1 MPTPIAEYCEVKHK
15 SGLFRDWISVT
26 VRWGMEEAFVASF
39 SLQLTEPDPKAL
51 KLAPGDRVDISLGG
65 KEVIKD
71 GYIKTRQAS
80 YDANRHAVR
89 IDGLAKAGPML
100 EVSVDRKDV
109 QFQDYTFEAIANK
122 LLKPVGVKFK
132 FAKKPKGA
140 EEKFKN
146 VIIHQGERIYEALE
160 RLARQRAIWLS
171 TDGDGTVVGGD
182 AEGGGGGGA
191 QLEEGVNILRASSYI
206 EYPWADKYVT
216 SGQNQ
221 GSDELFGRRV
231 AAVSATSTIE
241 NGDKGKTVVEPIE
254 RPTTQKEAQSRA
266 DMGAKD
272 IVARTLRVAVTHQG
286 WFKPG
291 TQELW
296 KLRDPVSIKSPML
309 FPSGEEQMSLNVFSV
324 TWNQS
329 ESGTTTTVELV
340 NPKALG
346 GTFQTNQD
354 LFSGAQPQDAQPEPE
369 PSVPSQ

>member
-1 MPTPIAEYCEVKHK
+1 MATPIAEYCEVKHQ
-15 SGLFRDWISVT
+15 SGLYRDWISVT
-26 VRWGMEEAFVASF
+26 VRWGFEEQAVASF
-39 SLQLTEPDPKAL
+39 SLQCTEPDPKAL

-65 KEVIKD
+65 KQVIKD

-109 QFQDYTFEAIANK
+109 QFQNQTFEAIANR

-140 EEKFKN
+140 EEPFKN
-146 VIIHQGERIYEALE
+146 IIIHQGERIYEALE

-171 TDGDGTVVGGD
+171 GDGDGTIIGGD
-182 AEGGGGGGA
+182 AEGGSGA
-191 QLEEGVNILRASSYI
+191 QLEEGVNILRASSYL

-216 SGQNQ
+216 QGQGQ
-221 GSDELFGRRV
+221 GSDEVSGRRT
-231 AAVSATSTIE
+231 AAVSATATIE
-241 NGDKGKTVVEPIE
+241 NGDKGKTVIEPIE
-254 RPTTQKEAQSRA
+254 VPTTQKEAQSRA
-266 DMGAKD
+266 DMGARD
-272 IVARTLRVAVTHQG
+272 IEARTLRVVVTHQG

-309 FPSGEEQMSLNVFSV
+309 FPSGEEQMTLNVWSV

-329 ESGTTTTVELV
+329 EGATTTTVELV

-346 GTFQTNQD
+346 GTFQTPSGG
-354 LFSGAQPQDAQPEPE
+354 FSGAKTQEAQPEPE
-369 PSVPSQ
+369 PSLPVL

>member
-80 YDANRHAVR
+80 YDATRHAIR
-89 IDGLAKAGPML
+89 IDGLAKTGPML

-122 LLKPVGVKFK
+122 LLQPIGVKFK

-146 VIIHQGERIYEALE
+146 VIIHRGERIYEALE

-171 TDGDGTVVGGD
+171 TDGDGTLVGGD
-182 AEGGGGGGA
+182 AESSSGGA
-191 QLEEGVNILRASSYI
+191 QLEEGVNILRASSYL
-206 EYPWADKYVT
+206 EYPWVQKYHAE
-216 SGQNQ
+216 GQSQ
-221 GSDELFGRRV
+221 GSDELFGRR
-231 AAVSATSTIE
+231 AAAISATTTIE
-241 NGDKGKTVVEPIE
+241 NGDKGKMVIEPIE
-254 RPTTQKEAQSRA
+254 RPTSQKEAQSRS
-266 DMGAKD
+266 DMGARD
-272 IVARTLRVAVTHQG
+272 IIARTLRVAVTHQG

-346 GTFQTNQD
+346 GAFKGDQS

>member
-1 MPTPIAEYCEVKHK
+1 MATPITEYCEVKHK
-15 SGLFRDWISVT
+15 SGLFRDWVSVT
-26 VRWGMEEAFVASF
+26 VRWGMEEQVVPSF

-80 YDANRHAVR
+80 YDANRHAIR

-109 QFQDYTFEAIANK
+109 QFQNYTFEAIANK

-132 FAKKPKGA
+132 FAKKPKNA
-140 EEKFKN
+140 DEPFKN

-160 RLARQRAIWLS
+160 RLARQRAIWLGAE
-171 TDGDGTVVGGD
+171 GDGTVIGGD
-182 AEGGGGGGA
+182 AEGGSGT
-191 QLEEGVNILRASSYI
+191 QLEEGVNILRASSYL

-216 SGQNQ
+216 QGQGP
-221 GSDELFGRRV
+221 GSDESSGRKV
-231 AAVSATSTIE
+231 AAVSAKSDIA

-254 RPTTQKEAQSRA
+254 TPTTEKEAQSRA
-266 DMGAKD
+266 DMGARD
-272 IVARTLRVAVTHQG
+272 IKARTLRVAVTHQG

-296 KLRDPVSIKSPML
+296 KLRDSVSIKSPML
-309 FPSGEEQMSLNVFSV
+309 FPSGEEQMSLSLWSV
-324 TWNQS
+324 TWHQS
-329 ESGTTTTVELV
+329 VDSGTITTIELV
-340 NPKALG
+340 NPEAISDQYHTPSG
-346 GTFQTNQD
+346 E
-354 LFSGAQPQDAQPEPE
+354 FSGAQAQGAQPEPE
-369 PSVPSQ
+369 PSVPVQ

>member
-26 VRWGMEEAFVASF
+26 VRWGMEEEFVASF

-71 GYIKTRQAS
+71 GYIKVRQAS
-80 YDANRHAVR
+80 FDANRHAVR

-109 QFQDYTFEAIANK
+109 QFQDSTFETIANK
-122 LLKPVGVKFK
+122 LLKPIGVKFK

-140 EEKFKN
+140 EEPFKN
-146 VIIHQGERIYEALE
+146 VIIHRGERIYEALE
-160 RLARQRAIWLS
+160 RLARQRTIWLS
-171 TDGDGTVVGGD
+171 TESDGTVIGGD
-182 AEGGGGGGA
+182 AEGGGSGV
-191 QLEEGVNILRASSYI
+191 QLEEGVNILRGSSYL
-206 EYPWADKYVT
+206 EFPWADKYIT
-216 SGQNQ
+216 EGQGQ
-221 GSDELFGRRV
+221 GSDQIFGRRT
-231 AAVSATSTIE
+231 AAISATSTIE
-241 NGDKGKTVVEPIE
+241 NGDKGKTVIEPIE
-254 RPTTQKEAQSRA
+254 MPTTQKEAQSRA
-266 DMGAKD
+266 DMGARD
-272 IVARTLRVAVTHQG
+272 IIAKTLRVAITHQG

-296 KLRDPVSIKSPML
+296 HLRDPVSIKSPTL

-346 GTFQTNQD
+346 GAFKGDQP
-354 LFSGAQPQDAQPEPE
+354 LFSGAQTQDAQSEPE
-369 PSVPSQ
+369 PSLPVL

>member
-1 MPTPIAEYCEVKHK
+1 
-15 SGLFRDWISVT
+15 
-26 VRWGMEEAFVASF
+26 MEEAFVASF

-65 KEVIKD
+65 KQVIKD

-80 YDANRHAVR
+80 YDSNRHAVR

-132 FAKKPKGA
+132 FAKKPNGA
-140 EEKFKN
+140 DEKFKN

-182 AEGGGGGGA
+182 AQGGGGGA
-191 QLEEGVNILRASSYI
+191 QLEEGVNILRASSYL
-206 EYPWADKYVT
+206 EYPWAEKYVT
-216 SGQNQ
+216 SGQGQ
-221 GSDELFGRRV
+221 GSDESFGRR
-231 AAVSATSTIE
+231 AAAISATSTIE

-254 RPTTQKEAQSRA
+254 VPTTQKEAQSRA
-266 DMGAKD
+266 DMGARD
-272 IVARTLRVAVTHQG
+272 IISRTLRVAVTHQG

-296 KLRDPVSIKSPML
+296 KLRDDVSIKSPML

-329 ESGTTTTVELV
+329 EGGTTTTVELV

-346 GTFQTNQD
+346 GAFKSNQP
-354 LFSGAQPQDAQPEPE
+354 LFSGAQAQEAQPEPE
-369 PSVPSQ
+369 PAIPTP

>member
-26 VRWGMEEAFVASF
+26 VRWGIEEEFVASF

-51 KLAPGDRVDISLGG
+51 KLAPGDRVDIIVGG

-109 QFQDYTFEAIANK
+109 QFQDYTFEAIANR

-140 EEKFKN
+140 DEKFKN

-171 TDGDGTVVGGD
+171 TDGDGTVIGGN
-182 AEGGGGGGA
+182 AESGSGGI

-206 EYPWADKYVT
+206 EYPWAERYAT
-216 SGQNQ
+216 SGQGQ
-221 GSDELFGRRV
+221 GSDEVFGRRS
-231 AAVSATSTIE
+231 AAISASTTIE

-254 RPTTQKEAQSRA
+254 VPTTQKEAQSRA
-266 DMGAKD
+266 DMGAMY
-272 IVARTLRVAVTHQG
+272 INARTLRVAVTHQG

-291 TQELW
+291 TQDLW

-309 FPSGEEQMSLNVFSV
+309 FPSGEEQMSLFVWSV

-340 NPKALG
+340 NPKALTS
-346 GTFQTNQD
+346 TFQTNQD
-354 LFSGAQPQDAQPEPE
+354 LFSGAQTKEAQPDPE
-369 PSVPSQ
+369 PSVPPP